1 MGGTG
6 RHARQRLRSPR
17 FADVLRRRDFAVLY
31 GAETQSVVGDQLAR
45 VALSVLVFRQTD
57 STIATAL
64 TYAATFLPAVLGG
77 SVLAGLGDR
86 VPRRLVMVGCDLV
99 RAALFAAMALPGLPL
114 GLVIA
119 LLVVAVFVGP
129 AFSASEVSYLAAA
142 LPPELYRAGT
152 GIRML
157 TNQLAQVVGFAAGGV
172 MVAALTPRGA
182 LAIDAAT
189 YLASAL
195 LVLVVLPRRR
205 VADTGDTEPG
215 EAAAAESSAAKS
227 WGFAQLWSD
236 RRIRRLMLLCW
247 LPGVLIVPE
256 GLAVPVGHQIDA
268 TTAQIGLLFASIPLG
283 GALGVVV
290 ITKAVPPARRDIVAT
305 WMAVGAGVPL
315 LVTVAK
321 PTLPLLFVLWAV
333 SGLFAAYL
341 IEVTTAIIQRIPDA
355 SRARSMG
362 LVSAGLLGAQGIGLG
377 LFGAVAE
384 WTDAAG
390 AVAIAGLVAM
400 LSAVVLARVP
410 MRRD

>member
-1 MGGTG
+1 MGAGGSHTDQAS
-6 RHARQRLRSPR
+6 RTPR
-17 FADVLRRRDFAVLY
+17 FVDVLRRRDFAVLF

-45 VALSVLVFRQTD
+45 VALSVLVFRQTN
-57 STIATAL
+57 SVVATAL
-64 TYAATFLPAVLGG
+64 TYTATFLPAILGG

-86 VPRRLVMVGCDLV
+86 VSRRLVMVGCDLL

-114 GLVIA
+114 SLVVA

-142 LPPELYRAGT
+142 LPPELYRVGT

-172 MVAALTPRGA
+172 MVAVLTPRGA
-182 LAIDAAT
+182 LLIDAAT

-195 LVLVVLPRRR
+195 VVLVALP
-205 VADTGDTEPG
+205 TGQVPAHTDLA
-215 EAAAAESSAAKS
+215 EAVAAKS
-227 WGFAQLWSD
+227 GVFAHLWRD
-236 RRIRRLMLLCW
+236 GRIRRLLLLSW
-247 LPGVLIVPE
+247 LAGLLIVPE
-256 GLAVPVGHQIDA
+256 GLAVPVGRQIHA
-268 TTAQIGLLFASIPLG
+268 TTSEIGLLFASIPLG

-290 ITKAVPPARRDIVAT
+290 ITKAVRPARRDAVAT

-315 LVTVAK
+315 LLTVAK

-333 SGLFAAYL
+333 SGMLAAYL
-341 IEVTTAIIQRIPDA
+341 VEVTTAIIQWIPDA
-355 SRARSMG
+355 NRARSMG
-362 LVSAGLLGAQGIGLG
+362 LVSAGLLGAQGVGLG

-400 LSAVVLARVP
+400 VGAVALARVP
-410 MRRD
+410 ARRVQSPQL